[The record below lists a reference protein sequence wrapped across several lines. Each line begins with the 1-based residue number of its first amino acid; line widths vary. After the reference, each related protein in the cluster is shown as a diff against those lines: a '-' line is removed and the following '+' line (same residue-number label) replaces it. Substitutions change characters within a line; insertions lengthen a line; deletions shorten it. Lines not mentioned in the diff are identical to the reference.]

1 MDKIVIK
8 EDVIPGIGEI
18 IHLYEDVEWSAYT
31 NNPENLKLA
40 IDKSLKVWTVWDD
53 DKLVGL
59 ARVVGDGC
67 TIIYIQD
74 VLVLESYQRQGIGSE
89 LIKLILEKYKKV
101 RQVLLMTDETEK
113 TVRFYKKC
121 GLINA
126 RDYKIVTF
134 IK

>member
-8 EDVIPGIGEI
+8 EDIIPGIGEI

-40 IDKSLKVWTVWDD
+40 IDNSLKVWTVWDN

-59 ARVVGDGC
+59 ARVVGDGY

-74 VLVLESYQRQGIGSE
+74 ILILGSYQGQGIGSK
-89 LIKLILEKYKKV
+89 LIRLILEKYKLV
-101 RQVLLMTDETEK
+101 RQVVLMTDETEK
-113 TVRFYKKC
+113 TIKFYKKN
-121 GLINA
+121 GLVNA
-126 RDYKIVTF
+126 SDYKIVTF
-134 IK
+134 VK

>member
-8 EDVIPGIGEI
+8 EDIIPGIGEI

-40 IDKSLKVWTVWDD
+40 IDNSLKVWTVWDN

-59 ARVVGDGC
+59 ARVVGDGY

-74 VLVLESYQRQGIGSE
+74 ILILWSYQGQGIGSK
-89 LIKLILEKYKKV
+89 LIRLILEKYKLV
-101 RQVLLMTDETEK
+101 RQVVLMTDETEK
-113 TVRFYKKC
+113 TIKFYKNN
-121 GLINA
+121 GLVNA
-126 RDYKIVTF
+126 SDYKIDLD
-134 IK
+134 